1 MKQKLNKLE
10 KYWVMYDVGNSAFAL
25 LVSTIIPIYFKNMAT
40 ENGVSA
46 ADSTAYLSYAIS
58 ISTLIVAIL
67 GPVLG
72 TVADGKNRK
81 KPLFTLFMLI
91 GVLGCA
97 ALALPKSAILFLV
110 VFVITK
116 VGFSGS
122 LIFYDSMLVDVTTD
136 ERMDDVSSQGY
147 AWGYIGSCVP
157 FVVSLALIFG
167 ADYIGI
173 SGTVATAGAFII
185 NALWWVVVTIPLLK
199 NYKQNYYVETK
210 VNGVKETIK
219 RLGTVCGEIK
229 KDKKVFLFLVAFF
242 FYIDGVYT
250 IIEMATSYGKDVGI
264 NDTSLLLA
272 LLLTQIVAFPCAI
285 IFGKLAQ
292 KFETSRLITVCIGAY
307 FLVAIYALWLD
318 AAWKFWVM
326 ATFVGVFQ
334 GAIQALSRSY
344 FAKIIPKEKSS
355 EYFGIFDIFGKGASF
370 MGTMLMGISTQIF
383 HTSKAGVI
391 VIASMFVIGFV
402 IFKIQSQT
410 MQRGEKRSLAVSR
423 TRDEFEAE
431 TENDYDDYDYGYE
444 DDYEPGDM
452 DFAEERF

>member
-40 ENGVSA
+40 QNGISA

-81 KPLFTLFMLI
+81 KPLFTLFMMV
-91 GVLGCA
+91 GVIGCA
-97 ALALPKSAILFLV
+97 ALALPKSAMLFLV

-157 FVVSLALIFG
+157 FIASLALIFG

-173 SGTVATAGAFII
+173 SGTMATAIAFVI
-185 NALWWVVVTIPLLK
+185 NALWWAVVTIPLLK
-199 NYKQNYYVETK
+199 NYKQNYYVETRTS
-210 VNGVKETIK
+210 GVTETVK
-219 RLGTVCGEIK
+219 RLGSVCGEIK
-229 KDKKVFLFLVAFF
+229 NNKKVFLFLVAFF

-264 NDTSLLLA
+264 SDTSLLLA

-285 IFGKLAQ
+285 IFGRLAQ
-292 KFETSRLITVCIGAY
+292 KFDTARLIAVCIGAY
-307 FLVAIYALWLD
+307 FLVAVYALWLD
-318 AAWKFWVM
+318 AAWKFWMM

-344 FAKIIPKEKSS
+344 YARIIPKEKSS

-391 VIASMFVIGFV
+391 VIAAMFVIGIV
-402 IFKIQSQT
+402 VFKLQANA
-410 MQRGEKRSLAVSR
+410 MQHKEKDFAQKNV
-423 TRDEFEAE
+423 RDEFEAE
-431 TENDYDDYDYGYE
+431 DQNDYYEDE
-444 DDYEPGDM
+444 DDYEIGDM

>member
-40 ENGVSA
+40 QNGISA

-81 KPLFTLFMLI
+81 KPLFTLFMMV
-91 GVLGCA
+91 GVIGCA
-97 ALALPKSAILFLV
+97 ALALPKSAMLFLV

-136 ERMDDVSSQGY
+136 ERMDDVSPQGY

-157 FVVSLALIFG
+157 FIASLALIFG

-173 SGTVATAGAFII
+173 SGTMATAIAFVI
-185 NALWWVVVTIPLLK
+185 NALWWAVVTIPLLK
-199 NYKQNYYVETK
+199 NYKQNYYVETRTS
-210 VNGVKETIK
+210 GVTETVK
-219 RLGTVCGEIK
+219 RLGSVCGEIK
-229 KDKKVFLFLVAFF
+229 NNKKVFLFLVAFF

-264 NDTSLLLA
+264 SDTSLLLA

-285 IFGKLAQ
+285 IFGRLAQ
-292 KFETSRLITVCIGAY
+292 KFDTARLIAVCIGAY
-307 FLVAIYALWLD
+307 FLVAVYALWLD
-318 AAWKFWVM
+318 AAWKFWMM

-344 FAKIIPKEKSS
+344 YARIIPKEKSS

-391 VIASMFVIGFV
+391 VIAAMFVIGFV
-402 IFKIQSQT
+402 VFKLQANA
-410 MQRGEKRSLAVSR
+410 MQHKEKDFAQKNV
-423 TRDEFEAE
+423 RDEFEAE
-431 TENDYDDYDYGYE
+431 DQNDYYEDE
-444 DDYEPGDM
+444 DDYEIGDM